1 MPLTT
6 SRSRLAI
13 LAAAAVLSVAL
24 PTTAWA
30 QTKTKDAPK
39 VQSTAPAEAAA
50 TQPAD
55 VAPKSSFVIDVPTI
69 DAKDSNVSEDVLR
82 DVFQGN
88 LAAHADELAGLT
100 ATSITVPTITL
111 TIETTR
117 GTKSS
122 SSVVTFTNM
131 VLKDITN
138 GKAAEWTLES
148 TAIDA
153 TSNAESVVAAFD
165 GWSAKNFDIASA
177 LGIYGFLKTPAPSSE
192 LKTIYTD
199 FSFDGGTMTAGSFAC
214 TIGSVTSAEFKARPL
229 KTSFTEMMALLENI
243 EAEPDTPSPKLLGTI
258 VHAYADLFTAFEYAP
273 VVSKGFSCDGTDEDD
288 RAMSISAGGLNV
300 NAMRPGTYPG
310 FSLSDLDVTIEDDGQ
325 IAIGNISVKDT
336 ELSAPL
342 AVVASAPAEID
353 EAWLKANYRR
363 LIPAFGGF
371 SLADIT
377 VDIPDVQSETGGRIA
392 ASIGGF
398 DLSLEKYLNGIPTA
412 ISSHLTNLILDLPTD
427 SSDEQIQTLV
437 DLGVTQVDAGFGFD
451 VAWNEADNTIVVN
464 DFSLSGANLA
474 AMAVS
479 GTIINA
485 TEDLFGID
493 NGAALMAAFGLG
505 IRDIKVDVTD
515 AGLSDIIIASVAAD
529 QQSTPETLRPV
540 FAGLA
545 QGTVISVLAGATNA
559 QSVGNAINSF
569 ISGTAK
575 QLTLTMTAKDKEA
588 GISFPEFLA
597 AEEDP
602 TVLIDKVDIDASA
615 K

>member
-39 VQSTAPAEAAA
+39 VQSTAPAE
-50 TQPAD
+50 PAETKPAE
-55 VAPKSSFVIDVPTI
+55 VAVKSSFTIDVPTI
-69 DAKDSNVSEDVLR
+69 VAKDSNVSEDVLR

-100 ATSITVPTITL
+100 ATSITVPTVTIT
-111 TIETTR
+111 IATTR
-117 GTKSS
+117 GTKST

-138 GKAAEWTLES
+138 GKAAEWTLEG
-148 TAIDA
+148 TAVDA
-153 TSNAESVVAAFD
+153 ASGADSVVAAFD
-165 GWSAKNFDIASA
+165 GWSAKNFDIAAA
-177 LGIYGFLKTPAPSSE
+177 LGIYGFLNKPAPSTE

-199 FSFDGGTMTAGSFAC
+199 FSFDGGTMTTGSFSC
-214 TIGSVTSAEFKARPL
+214 TVGSVSSAEFKARPL
-229 KTSFTEMMALLENI
+229 KISFTEMMTLLENI
-243 EAEPDTPSPKLLGTI
+243 EAEPDTPSPKLIGTI

-273 VVSKGFSCDGTDEDD
+273 IISKGFSCDGTDDQD

-300 NAMRPGTYPG
+300 NAMRPGIYPG
-310 FSLSDLDVTIEDDGQ
+310 FTLSDFDLTVEDDGQ
-325 IAIGNISVKDT
+325 FSIGNITVKDT
-336 ELSAPL
+336 DLSAPL
-342 AVVASAPAEID
+342 SVVASAPEEID
-353 EAWLKANYRR
+353 EDWLNANYRR

-371 SLADIT
+371 SLADIA
-377 VDIPDVQSETGGRIA
+377 VDIPDPESETDARIV

-398 DLSLEKYLNGIPTA
+398 DLSLDKYLNGIPTA
-412 ISSHLTNLILDLPTD
+412 ISSHLTNLIVDLPTD

-437 DLGVTQVDAGFGFD
+437 DLGVTKVDAGFGFD

-474 AMAVS
+474 SMAVS

-493 NGAALMAAFGLG
+493 NGSALMAAFGLG
-505 IRDIKVDVTD
+505 IRDIKVDVID
-515 AGLSDIIIASVAAD
+515 AGLSDIILASVAAD
-529 QQSTPETLRPV
+529 QGSKPETLRPV

-559 QSVGNAINSF
+559 QSVGTAINNF

-575 QLTLTMTAKDKEA
+575 QLTLTMTAKDKA
-588 GISFPEFLA
+588 SGISFPEFLA

-602 TVLIDKVDIDASA
+602 TVLIDKVDIEATA